1 MKINEIFCSINGES
15 ARGGLR
21 TVFIRTF
28 ACNLRCSYCDTMY
41 AVEGSEFHDM
51 SVDDIISAVSK
62 YDCKRV
68 TLTGGEPLLQS
79 DALDLIE
86 KLSKGGYEVEIETN
100 GAVELD
106 SLIALKRDYDAIL
119 ITMDWKCPT
128 SGMNGKMKYENLRI
142 LYEDDVV
149 KYVVGSIEDLEEMKH
164 TIGKTDAQI
173 YVSPVFGK
181 IELKEIAEY
190 IINNKLDNVRFQL
203 QTHKFIWPVDMRG
216 V

>member
-21 TVFIRTF
+21 TVFVRTF
-28 ACNLRCSYCDTMY
+28 GCNLRCSYCDTMY
-41 AVEGSEFHDM
+41 AIEGDDFSNMTVDEVISE
-51 SVDDIISAVSK
+51 VSK
-62 YDCKRV
+62 YECNRV
-68 TLTGGEPLLQS
+68 TLTGGEPLLQP

-86 KLSKGGYEVEIETN
+86 KLSKSRYEVEIETN

-106 SLIALKRDYDAIL
+106 SLITLKRDYGTIL

-128 SGMNGKMKYENLRI
+128 SGMNDKMKYENLRL

-149 KYVVGSIEDLEEMKH
+149 KYVVGSKEDLDEMKN
-164 TIGKTDAQI
+164 TMDKTDAQI

-190 IINNKLDNVRFQL
+190 IINNKLNNVRFQL
-203 QTHKFIWPVDMRG
+203 QIHKLVWRADMRG